1 MTLNSS
7 PFSDSSDNRYSNNNN
22 NDDDDMSSGNSNRK
36 RQNQVDKES
45 DEYRKLR
52 ERNNQA
58 VKKSR
63 TKSRMKA
70 KQTQERVAKLRQERQ
85 DLLKIVDNLKSQL
98 TVYKQI
104 FIRQVGAS
112 AEEELSKMDLSF
124 LNDDDTSENHCY

>member
-7 PFSDSSDNRYSNNNN
+7 NSSDSSDNHH
-22 NDDDDMSSGNSNRK
+22 DMSSGNGSRK
-36 RQNQVDKES
+36 RQNSVDKES

-63 TKSRMKA
+63 SKSRMKA
-70 KQTQERVAKLRQERQ
+70 KQTQERVARLRQERQ

-98 TVYKQI
+98 TVYKEI

-124 LNDDDTSENHCY
+124 LHDDDTSENHCY